1 MLFFNSIHYTTAY
14 FDNIVYDIKDNKT
27 EKSHDRYL
35 ERFINMRIIKKV
47 VFILC
52 LVMVSIIVIN
62 GFQDVKAAKNTDWK
76 KMYKEFL
83 EENRYVIYN
92 CECGYIN
99 DDDIPELIYNL
110 QEDANGGWFA
120 PTAPVYIT
128 TIASD
133 GKLISFSALPE
144 RTYGQLYFYEK
155 SGIATCGDMQQGYI
169 WGKVYQ
175 FDKNWNAKEIK
186 SFSSYELESDFIID
200 GKTYTKSNYEKETA
214 AISSNYEKKYGAK
227 KCLPEKNLL
236 DYYIY
241 KFTDPSEI
249 EIGKLKVKLEQI
261 NNGTGVN
268 IVIGNTRGA
277 NRYYL
282 YMTAAENENSAY
294 MPYDGNYTRFLG
306 SLDAFDEKEHVYT
319 INGLPKGKYTFC
331 VEAYSKWISVY
342 NEEGYYE
349 TEDCRSTSV
358 TKSIKI
364 KAASIKNEEC
374 AYNFSTV
381 KKWDII
387 KFGKYEQDGIM
398 TNGKEDIEWIVL
410 SKKKGKLF
418 VVSKNVLDC
427 LPYNKELYKDVT
439 WETSTIRTWLNKAF
453 YKNAFTKTER
463 DRICKVKIE
472 NPDNPDYYTEGGA
485 KTKDK
490 VFLLSTDE
498 INNSGYGFSTCFREE
513 DSKRQCIPTAYAKA
527 LGVRTNAWLLR
538 TPGAYADAVSYV
550 TSFGMVDIEGI
561 DIGISF
567 MGYDSEDSVR
577 GLADRPGIRPAMYIS
592 IE

>member
-1 MLFFNSIHYTTAY
+1 MH
-14 FDNIVYDIKDNKT
+14 DIKDDKT
-27 EKSHDRYL
+27 EKKRDQDLGWFR
-35 ERFINMRIIKKV
+35 NMRIIKKV
-47 VFILC
+47 VFVLC
-52 LVMVSIIVIN
+52 LVMTSIIIIN

-83 EENRYVIYN
+83 EDNRNIISH

-110 QEDANGGWFA
+110 QEDADGDWFA

-128 TIASD
+128 TISSD

-144 RTYGQLYFYEK
+144 RTYGHIHFYEK
-155 SGIATCGDMQQGYI
+155 SGIVTCGDMQQGYI

-175 FDKNWNAKEIK
+175 FDKNWNAKAIK
-186 SFSSYELESDFIID
+186 SYSSYELESDFTID
-200 GKTYTKSNYEKETA
+200 GKTYNKSNYEKETA
-214 AISSNYEKKYGAK
+214 AIFLNYEKKYGAE
-227 KCLPEKNLL
+227 KCLPEKNLV

-241 KFTDPSEI
+241 KFTDPSEML
-249 EIGKLKVKLEQI
+249 IGKLKVRLEAI

-268 IVIGNTRGA
+268 IIIENTKGA
-277 NRYYL
+277 DRYYL
-282 YMTAAENENSAY
+282 YLVSTKNENSEY
-294 MPYDGNYTRFLG
+294 LPYDGEYTRFLTYVD
-306 SLDAFDEKEHVYT
+306 SFDEKEYVYT
-319 INGLPKGKYTFC
+319 INGLPKGNYTFF

-349 TEDCRSTSV
+349 CEDCQTSSV
-358 TKSIKI
+358 KKSIKI
-364 KAASIKNEEC
+364 KAASLKDEENT
-374 AYNFSTV
+374 YDYSSV
-381 KKWDII
+381 KKGDII

-418 VVSKNVLDC
+418 VVSKYVLDC
-427 LPYNKELYKDVT
+427 LPYNKSSYKEVT
-439 WETSTIRTWLNKAF
+439 WKTSTVRKWLNKIF

-498 INNSGYGFSTCFREE
+498 INNSGYGFSISFREE

-567 MGYDSEDSVR
+567 MGYDNEDSVR